1 MAFLSH
7 LWDFFFYFKIRC
19 VTITGKGLAG
29 SRAVG
34 GNYLKKRF
42 IIILA
47 VISLAFFVISYLL
60 PQRIGGTD
68 YTGVYTDAGLYG
80 TQENVEVKK
89 TGNIY
94 TLRIKPLTDD
104 DEYVNVEFSPDKPGE
119 MVQIDDHSRCR
130 VYMFNNSMCIQTYIM
145 YEGDYYN
152 GAAGELE
159 NSYSSGEYELYSLAY
174 MVKMNSTDRQNN
186 NYMRYVLRIVAV
198 IIFAVLSFILIFNKI
213 KAAPVIGMA
222 VMSAVILTGFVY
234 DFSVKL
240 YEGRYEAE
248 DSITKSYL
256 NDLDDVNRLYCM
268 DIVKADRT
276 GNKYYIV
283 MFNTSR
289 SFPDIYVAHTKDG
302 ELITDT
308 EVEDGFADFNTYR
321 ITRKFGKY
329 HMYWKGGNEWFTM
342 RIDKKYEKGFAVR
355 HITEYIAAV
364 FLGLYIFIFI
374 KSLKKAGK
382 EKEEEKRYEMF
393 GRYRCVEVT
402 CHNEVYEDFAKHL
415 TENVTGTEIT
425 VMPDSFEIFGNRYD
439 NVKYEYSDSKKHH
452 EIPEIQGKGTEV
464 KIICGDEIFYYVKT
478 SKEIFFGNTLNGNVL
493 LLIKALQE
501 EKSYGS

>member
-1 MAFLSH
+1 M
-7 LWDFFFYFKIRC
+7 
-19 VTITGKGLAG
+19 
-29 SRAVG
+29 
-34 GNYLKKRF
+34 KKRF

-104 DEYVNVEFSPDKPGE
+104 DEYVNVEFSPDRPGE
-119 MVQIDDHSRCR
+119 MIQIDDYSRCR
-130 VYMFNNSMCIQTYIM
+130 VYMFNNSMCIQNYKWYI
-145 YEGDYYN
+145 GDYTN
-152 GAAGELE
+152 GELE

-174 MVKMNSTDRQNN
+174 MVKTNSTDRQNN

-213 KAAPVIGMA
+213 KAAPVIGMS

-256 NDLDDVNRLYCM
+256 NALDDVNRLYCM

-308 EVEDGFADFNTYR
+308 EVEYGFADFNTYR

-329 HMYWKGGNEWFTM
+329 HMYWKAGDEWFTM

-355 HITEYIAAV
+355 HITEYIAAGL
-364 FLGLYIFIFI
+364 LGIYFFIFI
-374 KSLKKAGK
+374 KSSNKARK
-382 EKEEEKRYEMF
+382 EKEEERRYGMF
-393 GRYRCVEVT
+393 GRYRCTEVS
-402 CHNEVYEDFAKHL
+402 HLNEIYEDFAKHL
-415 TENVTGTEIT
+415 TENVTGTEIII
-425 VMPDSFEIFGNRYD
+425 MPDSFEIFGNRYD
-439 NVKYEYSDSKKHH
+439 NVKYEFLDSKKHY
-452 EIPEIQGKGTEV
+452 EIPEIKGKKTEI
-464 KIICGDEIFYYVKT
+464 KIVCGDEIFYYVKT
-478 SKEIFFGNTLNGNVL
+478 AKEILFVNTLNGNVL

>member
-1 MAFLSH
+1 MCYNNGKRPCRIQGCGRKLFEEKVYNNIS
-7 LWDFFFYFKIRC
+7 RN
-19 VTITGKGLAG
+19 ITC
-29 SRAVG
+29 
-34 GNYLKKRF
+34 
-42 IIILA
+42 
-47 VISLAFFVISYLL
+47 FFVISYLL

-104 DEYVNVEFSPDKPGE
+104 DEYVNVEFSPDRPGE
-119 MVQIDDHSRCR
+119 MIQIDDYSRCR
-130 VYMFNNSMCIQTYIM
+130 VYMFNNSMCIQNYKRYI
-145 YEGDYYN
+145 GDYTN
-152 GAAGELE
+152 GELE

-256 NDLDDVNRLYCM
+256 NALDDVNRLYCM

-308 EVEDGFADFNTYR
+308 EVEYGFADL
-321 ITRKFGKY
+321 I
-329 HMYWKGGNEWFTM
+329 H
-342 RIDKKYEKGFAVR
+342 
-355 HITEYIAAV
+355 TE
-364 FLGLYIFIFI
+364 LQ
-374 KSLKKAGK
+374 
-382 EKEEEKRYEMF
+382 
-393 GRYRCVEVT
+393 
-402 CHNEVYEDFAKHL
+402 
-415 TENVTGTEIT
+415 EN
-425 VMPDSFEIFGNRYD
+425 S
-439 NVKYEYSDSKKHH
+439 
-452 EIPEIQGKGTEV
+452 
-464 KIICGDEIFYYVKT
+464 
-478 SKEIFFGNTLNGNVL
+478 GNTICIGKPVTNG
-493 LLIKALQE
+493 LQ
-501 EKSYGS
+501 